1 MPLNT
6 QVDLDLPVARA
17 MLPVQ
22 TAVRCDQS
30 VREALEDLRSRRID
44 HRIVYVYVLD
54 AGGRLAGVLP
64 IRTLLLAQGEERV
77 DRLMQR
83 RVVSVPRSAS
93 MGNALA
99 LFASQR
105 LLALPV
111 VDEGGRLLGAIDV
124 GAYAEETIELAE
136 RQRLWD
142 LFQMMGV
149 SVASAPLDGVRSG
162 FRMRIPW
169 LAVNLAGGVACAVI
183 AASREELLVE
193 AVAVATFIPLVLTL
207 AEAIAMQAMTL
218 SLQHLHATGVPWG
231 AVRRRIGVEARTAV
245 ALGLACGACVA
256 VAASLIDPQAALA
269 APLLASVAAVMA
281 LAALLGAGLPVLLHA
296 THLDPRIAAGPVVLM
311 VTDVTAMAVYLAVC
325 GTWLG

>member
-1 MPLNT
+1 MPLSA
-6 QVDLDLPVARA
+6 QVDLGLPVTRA
-17 MLPVQ
+17 MQPVQ
-22 TAVRCDQS
+22 TAVRCDQT
-30 VREALEDLRSRRID
+30 VQQALADLRTRRID
-44 HRIVYVYVLD
+44 HHIVYVYALG

-64 IRTLLLAQGEERV
+64 IRTLLLAQGEQRV

-83 RVVSVPRSAS
+83 RVISVSETTS
-93 MGNALA
+93 MQDALA

-111 VDEGGRLLGAIDV
+111 VDAQGRLLGAIDV

-149 SVASAPLDGVRSG
+149 SVASAPLDGVASG

-169 LAVNLAGGVACAVI
+169 LAVNLLGGVVCALI
-183 AASREELLVE
+183 AASHEDLLLEV
-193 AVAVATFIPLVLTL
+193 VAIVTFIPLVLTL

-218 SLQHLHATGVPWG
+218 ALQHLHGADVPW
-231 AVRRRIGVEARTAV
+231 ASVRRRIGVEARTALW
-245 ALGLACGACVA
+245 LGGACGACVA
-256 VAASLIDPQAALA
+256 VAATLIDPEAHIAL
-269 APLLASVAAVMA
+269 PLLASVASVMI

-296 THLDPRIAAGPVVLM
+296 TRLDPRIAAGPVVLM
-311 VTDVTAMAVYLAVC
+311 VTDVTAMATYLAVASA
-325 GTWLG
+325 WLA